1 MPSSKATS
9 WPLSPIDE
17 HFWINQQY
25 QNSPSTYESDDE
37 FYSEFGFS
45 DIGHDAFQSP
55 EYEPRR
61 RIIQETVDENS
72 ELVVRPEENCD
83 TPEESQNGD
92 KSVLNCGPSDKRT
105 YSVAEYNEM
114 LVQIMDSLFEEIL
127 TDNGKM
133 ILMHKL
139 PSSSTFQNYLSH
151 ANNLPNIQ
159 LKTASPDERL
169 ALFLNIYNMM
179 TIHITC
185 INGRPRNMWDRRK
198 MMYCSYYQIEDH
210 RYALHSILDGILRS
224 NRRGLEMLWKP
235 FGKNDGRLPLI
246 LPKFEPFVHFG
257 LNSCTKSTSFIRPYT
272 CKNVRQELRQNAW
285 DALETDDFVK
295 VDMKRNVV
303 HLNKIFKWYAKD
315 FGGTEAKVIDW
326 ILSTLSDSNSE
337 KKTDLG
343 RIHHLRLLE
352 IEYIPYDWTFNG
364 K

>member
-1 MPSSKATS
+1 MPSSKTTS

-17 HFWINQQY
+17 HFWINQQH

-83 TPEESQNGD
+83 ISEESQNCD
-92 KSVLNCGPSDKRT
+92 KSILNCGPSDKRT
-105 YSVAEYNEM
+105 YSVAEYNET

-127 TDNGKM
+127 IDNG
-133 ILMHKL
+133 
-139 PSSSTFQNYLSH
+139 
-151 ANNLPNIQ
+151 
-159 LKTASPDERL
+159 
-169 ALFLNIYNMM
+169 
-179 TIHITC
+179 
-185 INGRPRNMWDRRK
+185 K

-224 NRRGLEMLWKP
+224 NRKGLEMLWKP
-235 FGKNDGRLPLI
+235 FGKSDGRLPLI

-257 LNSCTKSTSFIRPYT
+257 LNSCTKSTTFIRPYT
-272 CKNVRQELRQNAW
+272 CENVRQELRQNAC
-285 DALETDDFVK
+285 DALETDDFIK
-295 VDMKRNVV
+295 VDIKRNVV

-326 ILSTLSDSNSE
+326 ILSTLSDSSSQ
-337 KKTDLG
+337 KKTDLE